1 MIRGSKKSFS
11 CLDERKQVAI
21 ELICISGWHAVWG
34 PYLLPN
40 RHLRF
45 EQRPRFLHPKL
56 HQVLMRSDTSEA
68 SHRLSC
74 PKGERAQ
81 SLGGGPDNN
90 LAYVNIV
97 TSSPG
102 FNPDNDSRMNK
113 NLKLRSCEIS
123 QTNRRHI
130 SSRIRF
136 RDLLFWISQN
146 RTYGKVELIH
156 PKRGPGNSR
165 FTFRID
171 RAYGGMPTGRSI
183 SANRGSERSGSQSAS
198 TST

>member
-74 PKGERAQ
+74 PKGDRAQ
-81 SLGGGPDNN
+81 SSGGGTDNK

-97 TSSPG
+97 TSSPRI
-102 FNPDNDSRMNK
+102 NPDNDSRMNK

-123 QTNRRHI
+123 Q
-130 SSRIRF
+130 
-136 RDLLFWISQN
+136 
-146 RTYGKVELIH
+146 K
-156 PKRGPGNSR
+156 
-165 FTFRID
+165 
-171 RAYGGMPTGRSI
+171 
-183 SANRGSERSGSQSAS
+183 
-198 TST
+198 